1 MGSYVLSVCLF
12 NFIAGFVAAMYLHN
26 PRSLRIPRRRKS
38 SGLSVPAATPTLA
51 TTPGESNEEL
61 DWGLGPEWTEL
72 LSKDEA
78 SLAPCPTTVIHA
90 MRLWLELS
98 YQLLLRCESNVRYA
112 GRDAEQMAVEKLDLK
127 EIEEICGSLIKRLTE
142 ASALLAKLP
151 VDQATS
157 QLDDRIH
164 DLRFQVL
171 AAAKQLPF
179 GEKAEKKSISG
190 KRCLSL
196 VGELARDCHRFRDG
210 IVEHLA
216 ILASASEGD
225 IAKASSKWTTDPV
238 TGVANRVGFQQVIEQ
253 LGEQTSGP
261 IRICAVRIDRFEPI
275 TQLIGPNFSD
285 QILTEF
291 GNLLLNLIPNADE
304 SLELARLHDFTF
316 ALCLVGADQNT
327 AETATE
333 RMRQAVEANSFKA
346 DKQMVEFTI
355 SCAILEVSK
364 DEHTNDLI
372 DRVSRVLNMV
382 VDAGGNRTGTDH
394 EGVIA
399 LIEPR
404 AFQVR
409 SRLIEL
415 VATFGKPRAPV
426 LSVTSL
432 SAENARRAAQ
442 VSDHLQL
449 RKATQL
455 PGELEAS
462 LGDHGTEFDE

>member
-1 MGSYVLSVCLF
+1 
-12 NFIAGFVAAMYLHN
+12 MYLHN

-127 EIEEICGSLIKRLTE
+127 
-142 ASALLAKLP
+142 
-151 VDQATS
+151 
-157 QLDDRIH
+157 
-164 DLRFQVL
+164 
-171 AAAKQLPF
+171 
-179 GEKAEKKSISG
+179 
-190 KRCLSL
+190 
-196 VGELARDCHRFRDG
+196 
-210 IVEHLA
+210 
-216 ILASASEGD
+216 
-225 IAKASSKWTTDPV
+225 
-238 TGVANRVGFQQVIEQ
+238 
-253 LGEQTSGP
+253 
-261 IRICAVRIDRFEPI
+261 
-275 TQLIGPNFSD
+275 
-285 QILTEF
+285 
-291 GNLLLNLIPNADE
+291 
-304 SLELARLHDFTF
+304 RLHDFTF